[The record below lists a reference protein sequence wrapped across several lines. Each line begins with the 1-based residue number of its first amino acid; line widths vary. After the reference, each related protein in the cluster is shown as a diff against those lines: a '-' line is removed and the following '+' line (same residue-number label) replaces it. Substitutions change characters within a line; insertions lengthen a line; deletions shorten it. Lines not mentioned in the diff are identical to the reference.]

1 MKLVGMSL
9 SFRKQAVRGI
19 AFEPDCNRVRPVQED
34 CGLSNCGAHARDRR
48 SSILQRCGTGLLLF
62 AAALYGSFL
71 IGCAY
76 IIARPGIYLAVP
88 FDNRPGYWNECS
100 LEMSF
105 DGRVW
110 SNVRTRLYTAPS
122 PALCRNASLFKLGS
136 TYMMTYS
143 SFLPSGSITG
153 QSTSFGLASGS
164 DPSHLTHLTE
174 VSLASC
180 CMGVETP
187 SPIVDETGELHVIV
201 NAWTGQESGNLK
213 LWEVHN
219 DSCTFTD
226 QSKCGSGWSD
236 PVALECATQSGC
248 GNPDGSIRELDP
260 SMISM
265 GGEYYLIAG
274 GGAIVQ
280 FTPSSSIT
288 GPFGPFSTVVPAN
301 AEASSTIQVGPNTWR
316 NVFINTADYRPYY
329 VETNLASGV
338 WGSPVSLAV
347 PPASSDSWGTT
358 RFSDLDTM
366 RYVLGDGYH
375 P

>member
-1 MKLVGMSL
+1 V
-9 SFRKQAVRGI
+9 
-19 AFEPDCNRVRPVQED
+19 
-34 CGLSNCGAHARDRR
+34 
-48 SSILQRCGTGLLLF
+48 LF
-62 AAALYGSFL
+62 FSAALYGSFL

-76 IIARPGIYLAVP
+76 ITAPPSEIYLAVP

-100 LEMSF
+100 LDVSF

-153 QSTSFGLASGS
+153 QSTSLGLASGS
-164 DPSHLTHLTE
+164 DPLHLTHLTE

-180 CMGVETP
+180 CMGVETA

-201 NAWTGQESGNLK
+201 NAWKGQESGELK

-219 DSCTFTD
+219 DRCTFAD
-226 QSKCGSGWSD
+226 QSGCGSGWSD
-236 PVALECATQSGC
+236 PVALQCATQSGC
-248 GNPDGSIRELDP
+248 GNPDGSIRALDP
-260 SMISM
+260 SMVSM

-274 GGAIVQ
+274 GGAIIQ
-280 FTPSSSIT
+280 STPSSSIT
-288 GPFGPFSTVVPAN
+288 GPFGFFATVVSAN
-301 AEASSTIQVGPNTWR
+301 AEASSAIQIGPNTWR
-316 NVFINTADYRPYY
+316 NVYINTADYRPNY
-329 VETNLASGV
+329 VETNNLASGV
-338 WGSPVSLAV
+338 WGSPVPLAV
-347 PPASSDSWGTT
+347 PPAHSDSWGTT

>member
-1 MKLVGMSL
+1 MSI
-9 SFRKQAVRGI
+9 SFRKQAVRGV
-19 AFEPDCNRVRPVQED
+19 AFEPDCNRVCRVQEA
-34 CGLSNCGAHARDRR
+34 CGLSNDGARVCDRR
-48 SSILQRCGTGLLLF
+48 ISTLQRCATGVLF
-62 AAALYGSFL
+62 FSAALYGSFL

-76 IIARPGIYLAVP
+76 ITAPPSEIYLAVP

-100 LEMSF
+100 LDVSF

-153 QSTSFGLASGS
+153 QSTSLGLASGS
-164 DPSHLTHLTE
+164 DPLHLTHLTE

-180 CMGVETP
+180 CMGVETA

-201 NAWTGQESGNLK
+201 NAWKGQESGELK

-219 DSCTFTD
+219 DRCTFAD
-226 QSKCGSGWSD
+226 QSGCGSGWSD
-236 PVALECATQSGC
+236 PVALQCATQSGC
-248 GNPDGSIRELDP
+248 GNPDGSIRALDP
-260 SMISM
+260 SMVSM

-274 GGAIVQ
+274 GGAIIQ
-280 FTPSSSIT
+280 STPSSSIT
-288 GPFGPFSTVVPAN
+288 GPFGFFATVVPAN
-301 AEASSTIQVGPNTWR
+301 AEASSAIQIGPNTWR
-316 NVFINTADYRPYY
+316 NVYINTADYRPNY
-329 VETNLASGV
+329 VETNNLASGV
-338 WGSPVSLAV
+338 WGSPVPLAV
-347 PPASSDSWGTT
+347 PPAHSDSWGTT